1 MIRQN
6 QVEMEGVGR
15 FFYLVRVFGGE
26 ELGAQRTLLAYGHN
40 RSPRTNADLNMAF
53 GQNKPNMD
61 LFLGRCPRLR

>member
-53 GQNKPNMD
+53 GQN
-61 LFLGRCPRLR
+61 